1 MKYTL
6 LSFAILCSTIIY
18 AQSSKV
24 DVHNALFDKLY
35 ETTAIQSAINFD
47 EIAILEN
54 ANPCLKMDCSLFS
67 DENKKRFLIR
77 TYEDMFLRVMKSS
90 YIIVD
95 KVDYIKKTLNVRI
108 IFRDSSADMKTDNF
122 KRVTIQL

>member
-77 TYEDMFLRVMKSS
+77 TYEDMFLRGMKS
-90 YIIVD
+90 YVIVEE
-95 KVDYIKKTLNVRI
+95 VDYITKTLNVRI